1 MATKKIE
8 VDASFIKA
16 VLACGTTCYADD
28 IDATACNAFNI
39 LKKNKIKPYCKYASY
54 DDFISNEGE

>member
-39 LKKNKIKPYCKYASY
+39 LKKNKIKPY
-54 DDFISNEGE
+54 